1 MSDRKE
7 LLNEAFAE
15 VDESFILMTEEPPK
29 KKKAIIT
36 APLVA
41 AMIALV
47 LVSSALTATLTYFS
61 TRPNDPPI
69 ESSTPSDSTPGET
82 PGESL
87 PTVSG
92 PADIWEGN
100 ASTAFAGGSGTED
113 DPYLIDRGLQLAHLS
128 IRVGNGT
135 SFEGQYFRL
144 AADLDLSGYE
154 WKPIGDYNN
163 PFSGTFD
170 GAGHTIKG
178 LNIAHQSTYFGLFGV
193 LNNATV
199 KNLILADSKITVT
212 SNVSDAGNIYA
223 GVLAAYSRGDLSVE
237 NVRVK
242 GSDVKVEKATF
253 DKLYAGGI
261 IGHVNANRD
270 KSILIG
276 RVSGEMKVIVRE
288 LGLSCYFGG
297 IIGGASITNSSLTL
311 SDFRSDVQVEEIYLY
326 AGAVGRMAQSGGIM
340 RVENGFS
347 TVSHENTACDFHEL
361 TGRYVLISEYSQTGR
376 APQAELH
383 RLYGHMTCL
392 EYPVVPCGL
401 VLLPR
406 EFTYELTESGVGASL
421 PADHGL
427 DESVWDLTDL
437 SNPKLK

>member
-1 MSDRKE
+1 MSERKE

-15 VDESFILMTEEPPK
+15 IDQSFILMTEEPPK
-29 KKKAIIT
+29 KKRSAIT
-36 APLVA
+36 APLIA
-41 AMIALV
+41 AMLALV
-47 LVSSALTATLTYFS
+47 LISSAITATLTYLS
-61 TRPNDPPI
+61 TRPDDPPI
-69 ESSTPSDSTPGET
+69 ESTTPSDSTPNET
-82 PGESL
+82 PDESL

-92 PADIWEGN
+92 PTDIWEGN

-113 DPYLIDRGLQLAHLS
+113 DPYLIDRGLQLAHLA

-144 AADLDLSGYE
+144 AADLDLSGHE
-154 WKPIGDYNN
+154 WKPIGNYNN

-170 GAGHTIKG
+170 GGGHTIKG
-178 LNIAHQSTYFGLFGV
+178 LNVAHQGTYFGLFGV
-193 LNNATV
+193 LDNATV
-199 KNLILADSKITVT
+199 KNLRLADSKITVT
-212 SNVSDAGNIYA
+212 SNVSDTGNIYA

-253 DKLYAGGI
+253 DKMYAGGI
-261 IGHVNANRD
+261 IGHINANRD

-276 RVSGEMKVIVRE
+276 RVSGEIKVIVRE

-297 IIGGASITNSSLTL
+297 IIGGANITNSSLTL

-326 AGAVGRMAQSGGIM
+326 AGAVGRMAQSGGSL

-347 TVSHENTACDFHEL
+347 TVSHENAACDFHEL
-361 TGRYVLISEYSQTGR
+361 TGRYVIIAEYSQTGQNTEAR
-376 APQAELH
+376 FD

-401 VLLPR
+401 ILLPR
-406 EFTYELTESGVGASL
+406 KFTYELTDSGVGESL
-421 PADHGL
+421 PADHGF

-437 SNPKLK
+437 SDPKLK